1 MIQSGLAA
9 AIPGLALVACTGELE
24 TPGTP
29 AVTANGGNAGMSA
42 APVGGSG
49 SPAGASGA
57 NGGSGVTNNAGNPG
71 TGGSSAGSGGAGT
84 VGGSTGTGGAML
96 VDNGLPGRALVRR
109 LSNAEYDATIRTLL
123 RDETGYASEFPEDTV
138 VHGHTNNTD
147 VQDVGPTL
155 VEEFLTVAER
165 IATKAT
171 QNTDALLGCALSSG
185 EACIGDF
192 ISRFGKRA
200 WRRPV
205 TAEEKTDLLSVFTS
219 GRDAFDAATGVRL
232 LLEAFLVSPN
242 FLYRVEVGVPVA
254 GASYKALTSWEL
266 ASRMSYFL
274 TGTMPDDE
282 LLAAAELDGLST
294 PEGLAAQAER
304 LLGTAAARA
313 QVGEFFAGW
322 LDLRHVPRLQR
333 ETAQFPNWD
342 GGLPQLFAAET
353 RAFATNVV
361 FDGSGDLRTLLT
373 APFTYGDPA
382 LAAYYGGTAGP
393 VQNGI
398 ARIELPPAQR
408 AGILTHAS
416 FLASHAKE
424 IQTDPVSR
432 GKFVR
437 ERILCQGIPAPP
449 PELMISA
456 PVITPGTTTRQR
468 FIQHEAEPTCAG
480 CHVLIDPVGLPF
492 ENYDAIGQW
501 RDMEQGLPI
510 DVSGNLT
517 RTDVEGAFNG
527 VVEMTGKLAQSS
539 LVAECF
545 VRQLFR
551 FTFGRGESAAD
562 DARIA
567 TITRG
572 FNGTNGQVRTL
583 LVALTQ
589 TPDFRYLAQEPTP

>member
-1 MIQSGLAA
+1 
-9 AIPGLALVACTGELE
+9 
-24 TPGTP
+24 
-29 AVTANGGNAGMSA
+29 
-42 APVGGSG
+42 
-49 SPAGASGA
+49 
-57 NGGSGVTNNAGNPG
+57 
-71 TGGSSAGSGGAGT
+71 
-84 VGGSTGTGGAML
+84 
-96 VDNGLPGRALVRR
+96 
-109 LSNAEYDATIRTLL
+109 
-123 RDETGYASEFPEDTV
+123 
-138 VHGHTNNTD
+138 
-147 VQDVGPTL
+147 
-155 VEEFLTVAER
+155 
-165 IATKAT
+165 
-171 QNTDALLGCALSSG
+171 
-185 EACIGDF
+185 
-192 ISRFGKRA
+192 
-200 WRRPV
+200 
-205 TAEEKTDLLSVFTS
+205 
-219 GRDAFDAATGVRL
+219 
-232 LLEAFLVSPN
+232 VSPN
-242 FLYRVEVGVPVA
+242 FLYRVEIGVPVA
-254 GASYKALTSWEL
+254 GASYKQLTSWEL

-342 GGLPQLFAAET
+342 GALPQLFAAET

-398 ARIELPPAQR
+398 ARIELPPTQR

-510 DVSGNLT
+510 DVSGDLT

-572 FNGTNGQVRTL
+572 YNGTNGQVRTL

>member
-1 MIQSGLAA
+1 M
-9 AIPGLALVACTGELE
+9 
-24 TPGTP
+24 
-29 AVTANGGNAGMSA
+29 NAG
-42 APVGGSG
+42 PVGGSG
-49 SPAGASGA
+49 SPGGANGA
-57 NGGSGVTNNAGNPG
+57 NGGSGVTNNAGTPG
-71 TGGSSAGSGGAGT
+71 IGGSTAGVGGAGA
-84 VGGSTGTGGAML
+84 VGGTPGTGGAML

-109 LSNAEYDATIRTLL
+109 LSNLEYDATIRTLL

-165 IATKAT
+165 IATKAV
-171 QNTDALLGCALSSG
+171 QSPDALLGCPLANG
-185 EACIGDF
+185 DACIRDF
-192 ISRFGKRA
+192 IARFGKRA

-205 TAEEKTDLLSVFTS
+205 TTEEQTDLLSVFTS
-219 GRDAFDAATGVRL
+219 ARDAFDATTGVRL

-254 GASYKALTSWEL
+254 GASYRALTSWEL

-304 LLGTAAARA
+304 LLATPAARA

-333 ETAQFPNWD
+333 EVSLFPNWD
-342 GGLPQLFAAET
+342 GALPQLFAAET
-353 RAFATNVV
+353 RAFATTVV
-361 FDGSGDLRTLLT
+361 FDGAGDLRTLLT

-382 LAAYYGGTAGP
+382 LAGYYGGTAGA
-393 VQNGI
+393 VQNGV
-398 ARIELPPAQR
+398 ARIELPPARR

-416 FLASHAKE
+416 FLASHSKD

-449 PELMISA
+449 ADLMIQA
-456 PVITPGTTTRQR
+456 PEITPGTTTRQR
-468 FIQHEAEPTCAG
+468 FVQHEEEPVCAS
-480 CHVLIDPVGLPF
+480 CHILIDPVGLAF

-501 RDMEQGLPI
+501 RDTEQGQPI
-510 DVSGNLT
+510 DVSGNLN
-517 RTDVEGAFNG
+517 RTDVEGPFNG
-527 VVEMTGKLAQSS
+527 VVEMTAKLAQSS

-567 TITRG
+567 TITKG
-572 FNGTNGQVRTL
+572 FNGSNGQVRAL